1 MEGCRND
8 QGKHAT
14 SIFTPPAK
22 FSRYLVF
29 QALTQGCFSS
39 ISRLGRLSGA
49 ESRQDWIKPTTWVV
63 RLFKGF
69 DRGRGSGRRGKGA
82 RERERSK
89 RPPFVSAHH
98 QHPRR
103 KRNSGDTHTQQA
115 VDRTAHRERV
125 TRTPF
130 KTPHVALTSGDK
142 DTPHADRRSP
152 SLSSTATTRHRRSW
166 EGSAISKGG
175 TPASMLHINTRRGG
189 AVRGE
194 APLVNVAICA
204 KFYWGSGCGYTAP
217 NQTTQAQALR
227 KCH

>member
-1 MEGCRND
+1 MLQQHLEAGASIWGGEQAGLD
-8 QGKHAT
+8 QTNH
-14 SIFTPPAK
+14 
-22 FSRYLVF
+22 
-29 QALTQGCFSS
+29 
-39 ISRLGRLSGA
+39 LG
-49 ESRQDWIKPTTWVV
+49 

-69 DRGRGSGRRGKGA
+69 GRGRGSGRRGKGA

-89 RPPFVSAHH
+89 RLPFVSAHH

-130 KTPHVALTSGDK
+130 ETPHVALTSGNK

-194 APLVNVAICA
+194 APLVNVAIRARSLVQVSRVYSAEPDDTSPSPEHARQACA
-204 KFYWGSGCGYTAP
+204 KNPDAET
-217 NQTTQAQALR
+217 
-227 KCH
+227 K